1 MIRKML
7 KCSWLIIV
15 ASIAITAFFGWQLRK
30 ISIENT
36 VRMYMPQS
44 SDSYQRMLKAEEDY
58 GSMMVLGISMET
70 SGETILTP
78 EYIKIV
84 QDVTDQIGNVDYV
97 ESIDSI
103 ANMDFIV
110 GEDGSLKASSI
121 LGEDYTG
128 SPEDMAAIKQ
138 RLVDWQE
145 MYNRVI
151 ITDDGKT
158 TQLMITLQP
167 KDENGNM
174 LNSKK
179 QMKALHDIQKIC
191 ETALEGSDLEVR
203 YFGDPV
209 LSDNGYTFMVS
220 DLLILIPFVA
230 LVVLLSLYFSFHTWS
245 GTLLPLITVLMA
257 TVWSV
262 GIMCM
267 LNVTFTIIG
276 SVIPVCLVACGSAY
290 GIHVLTHYYI
300 GLDKIEG
307 EITKESHAGA
317 IEYGLKDV
325 WIAVVL
331 AGVTTVAGFISN
343 ITSPIMPL
351 KSFSVFAAAGVV
363 FSLLLSMTF
372 IPAMLYVT
380 PISKVGKHWRNKNR
394 ISAKLKMK
402 LEKQLKRQGGKTS
415 AEATTNTL
423 YMIYHFF
430 SGTKPRLIVST
441 AVLIL
446 VAVIGFKMLIVDT
459 ALVNYFPPDSKFR
472 EDISYVD
479 EHLAGSNT
487 LYLIVSGE
495 EKDAEEVAAES
506 AGESVADSV
515 ASDFDFG
522 TSDTGAADSVASDFD
537 FGSSTDDF
545 GFGEAASGTDDFG
558 FGDASG
564 ADSSESAE
572 APKQYYM
579 LTNPEI
585 LNAVDGMQ
593 EYLLARHEGI
603 GKMVSF
609 TTFIKRMN
617 QVMNSPVDD
626 AKLSSTITVQQ
637 GLEMLHKAYTSAG
650 GKDADVQQIVLELER
665 QLNFNGLDYY
675 EVPYDVAKYPVST
688 RDELGD
694 LVTQYL
700 YLLSSQQ
707 IQRFANNMTMPTAI
721 RTQVQLRTHSTDDTA
736 AIIADA
742 QAYAAKHF
750 PKGYKIEATGNGEM
764 EYTMTKM
771 VVDSQ
776 TTSILLSLAMVFII
790 ISLSF
795 KSPWAGII
803 GAIPLG
809 LTILLNF
816 MVMGYAGIALDLCTS
831 IIASVAIGVG
841 IDYTIHFMETYRV
854 QRALT
859 DDLEEVTKNTFK
871 TSGRGIL
878 TNAIAVGL
886 GFCVLLFSR
895 FIILRYIGA
904 LVAVVMFTSST
915 LAMTVIPGLLNAF
928 DPKFMWSKEQKEA
941 YAKKI
946 AEEK

>member
-1 MIRKML
+1 
-7 KCSWLIIV
+7 
-15 ASIAITAFFGWQLRK
+15 
-30 ISIENT
+30 
-36 VRMYMPQS
+36 
-44 SDSYQRMLKAEEDY
+44 
-58 GSMMVLGISMET
+58 
-70 SGETILTP
+70 
-78 EYIKIV
+78 
-84 QDVTDQIGNVDYV
+84 
-97 ESIDSI
+97 
-103 ANMDFIV
+103 
-110 GEDGSLKASSI
+110 
-121 LGEDYTG
+121 
-128 SPEDMAAIKQ
+128 
-138 RLVDWQE
+138 
-145 MYNRVI
+145 
-151 ITDDGKT
+151 
-158 TQLMITLQP
+158 
-167 KDENGNM
+167 M

-441 AVLIL
+441 AVLLL

-487 LYLIVSGE
+487 LYLVVSGE

-564 ADSSESAE
+564 ADSSGSAE

-665 QLNFNGLDYY
+665 QLNFNGLNYY
-675 EVPYDVAKYPVST
+675 EIPYDVAKYPVST

-878 TNAIAVGL
+878 TTAIAVGL

>member
-1 MIRKML
+1 MQVICAPLGWLMRAAYSLTGNYGLAVILFTLMTKVILLPLSLWVHANGIKMVRLEPAVNRL
-7 KCSWLIIV
+7 K
-15 ASIAITAFFGWQLRK
+15 
-30 ISIENT
+30 
-36 VRMYMPQS
+36 
-44 SDSYQRMLKAEEDY
+44 
-58 GSMMVLGISMET
+58 
-70 SGETILTP
+70 
-78 EYIKIV
+78 
-84 QDVTDQIGNVDYV
+84 
-97 ESIDSI
+97 
-103 ANMDFIV
+103 
-110 GEDGSLKASSI
+110 
-121 LGEDYTG
+121 
-128 SPEDMAAIKQ
+128 
-138 RLVDWQE
+138 
-145 MYNRVI
+145 
-151 ITDDGKT
+151 
-158 TQLMITLQP
+158 
-167 KDENGNM
+167 
-174 LNSKK
+174 
-179 QMKALHDIQKIC
+179 
-191 ETALEGSDLEVR
+191 VR

-441 AVLIL
+441 AVLLL

-721 RTQVQLRTHSTDDTA
+721 RTQVQLRTHSTDETA

-841 IDYTIHFMETYRV
+841 IDYTIHFMETYRA